1 MNIST
6 LWRLYAGALLAL
18 LVLLSAAIIVAV
30 WLVLS

>member
-1 MNIST
+1 VNVST

-18 LVLLSAAIIVAV
+18 LVLLSAAIAIAV